1 MKAFKIFTTAL
12 FALFLCVNLVS
23 CSNDDEGV
31 VPENPT
37 SPEDNLPEEA
47 RAFVGCWIKN
57 DNTIVAGDFMFWG
70 DGTCWMRPATSN
82 STPYTIFGYWTYNPE
97 TKILATTTNN
107 WQWEVTLSNSKVW
120 AGVSISSQKTL
131 SFNKASNESFFRWV
145 LDTKNWKNDEEVYL
159 SYEYYGYGSHLGW
172 RNKVTGYH
180 YLEEGNFMIT
190 EDENPDDYTF
200 NYEFVYGKYHN
211 TGKGT
216 ITLETPNSPD
226 SRIIMTGFID
236 AVLEGEL

>member
-12 FALFLCVNLVS
+12 FALFMCVNLVS

-57 DNTIVAGDFMFWG
+57 DGTIVAGDFIFWG
-70 DGTCWMRPATSN
+70 DGTCWMRPAN
-82 STPYTIFGYWTYNPE
+82 SYRSTIYGYWAYNPE

-107 WQWEVTLSNSKVW
+107 WQWEVTLSNSEVW
-120 AGVSISSQKTL
+120 AGVSIASQKTL

-145 LDTKNWKNDEEVYL
+145 LGTKTWKNDEDVYL
-159 SYEYYGYGSHLGW
+159 NYSGYNSSLGW
-172 RNKVTGYH
+172 RNKVTGY
-180 YLEEGNFMIT
+180 YYSGEGDFKIT
-190 EDENPDDYTF
+190 EDESPDDYTF
-200 NYEFVYGKYHN
+200 NYEFVYGYN
-211 TGKGT
+211 TGEGT

-226 SRIIMTGFID
+226 SRIIMTGFIN
-236 AVLEGEL
+236 AVLE

>member
-12 FALFLCVNLVS
+12 FALFMCVNLVS

-70 DGTCWMRPATSN
+70 DGTCWMCPASSN
-82 STPYTIFGYWTYNPE
+82 STRHTIFGYWAYNPE

-107 WQWEVTLSNSKVW
+107 WQWEVTLSNSEVW
-120 AGVSISSQKTL
+120 AGVSIASQKTL

-145 LDTKNWKNDEEVYL
+145 LDTKTWKNDEDVYL
-159 SYEYYGYGSHLGW
+159 NYSGYNSSLGW
-172 RNKVTGYH
+172 RNKVTGY
-180 YLEEGNFMIT
+180 YYSEEGNFIIT

-200 NYEFVYGKYHN
+200 NYEFVYGYN
-211 TGKGT
+211 TGEGT

-226 SRIIMTGFID
+226 SRIIMTGFIN
-236 AVLEGEL
+236 AVLE